1 MLNPERLKT
10 YESLS
15 EYNAVVD
22 GKTGGKLTI
31 AYPLDTAKVMGNA
44 DQDLANWS
52 VDFIK
57 RATPSLN
64 KTTDGMM

>member
-1 MLNPERLKT
+1 MLDPERLKT
-10 YESLS
+10 FKSLS

-22 GKTGGKLTI
+22 GKKGAKLTI

-57 RATPSLN
+57 RATHEPE
-64 KTTDGMM
+64 